1 MSKASGHSGRRLRL
15 RLHLQLL
22 IRIVLGSVSGLV
34 LAILGSPE
42 VEISKGHRSLSSSLI
57 VVDYILRI
65 YYACIVNGNYN

>member
-1 MSKASGHSGRRLRL
+1 LT
-15 RLHLQLL
+15 
-22 IRIVLGSVSGLV
+22 RIVLGSVSGLQ

-65 YYACIVNGNYN
+65 YYACSKR